1 MATFDTT
8 DLASRIPGPTADL
21 ERSEERTRMNGRISA
36 LPERDQE
43 LLRLKFQEGLSYKQ
57 ISAVTDLSVSNI
69 GFILHRA
76 LRRLRSELTT
86 ETRTRRQA

>member
-21 ERSEERTRMNGRISA
+21 ERREERTRMRGRMVA

-43 LLRLKFQEGLSYKQ
+43 LLRLKFQEELSYKQ
-57 ISAVTDLSVSNI
+57 ISAITHLSVSNV

-76 LRRLRSELTT
+76 LRRLRSELAT
-86 ETRTRRQA
+86 ENAARRQA

>member
-8 DLASRIPGPTADL
+8 DLTSRVPGPTADL
-21 ERSEERTRMNGRISA
+21 ERREESTRMTGRIDA

-57 ISAVTDLSVSNI
+57 ISAVTHLSVSNV

-76 LRRLRSELTT
+76 LRRLRSELAT
-86 ETRTRRQA
+86 EEPARKKA